1 MARREQHVDQ
11 KNAGGWPLKHHKMVY
26 YGKTQHRA
34 LQFLWLGIECFFA
47 SSSICT
53 MCEASR
59 NMWKPCIRRYR
70 ENCKRIHKYIY
81 IIYIYNISINIC
93 LHSYS
98 HPCAHAYIYMY
109 IDRDIHAPVMSTDE
123 YHVASIFSP
132 TCLSIFWHSEKGHS
146 PLHFILPIFYGIL
159 SWRRRSHTT
168 MSMPKEGVTP
178 QNITTRGFNPP
189 SFAFEITGK
198 PRGGLMPACLPCC
211 C

>member
-1 MARREQHVDQ
+1 MLFCLQQHMYYVWSQQEHVETVHQEISRELQ
-11 KNAGGWPLKHHKMVY
+11 KNP
-26 YGKTQHRA
+26 Q
-34 LQFLWLGIECFFA
+34 
-47 SSSICT
+47 
-53 MCEASR
+53 
-59 NMWKPCIRRYR
+59 
-70 ENCKRIHKYIY
+70 
-81 IIYIYNISINIC
+81 IIYINIC

-98 HPCAHAYIYMY
+98 HPCAHAHIYIYMY

-146 PLHFILPIFYGIL
+146 PLRFILPIFFYGIL